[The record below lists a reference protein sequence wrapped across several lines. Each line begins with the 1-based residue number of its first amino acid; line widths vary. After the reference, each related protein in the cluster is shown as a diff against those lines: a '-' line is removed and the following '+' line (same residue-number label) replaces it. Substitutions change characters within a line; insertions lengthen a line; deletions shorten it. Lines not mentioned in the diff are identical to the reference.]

1 MNIYTQI
8 YRRKPPIIEDVGYF
22 DEGVTR
28 TASRYVEL
36 EKEVNYIYPTRLV
49 PPAVNTRITVKP
61 KSSSEIDATQ
71 HAGSSNSSTSGA
83 ISNNNTIP
91 GKPVETGVSFG
102 GAVVGTSSTGDP
114 GIKTETTPVAAK
126 VTLQPHSSFLYAMPS
141 MYMTSM
147 GGLLRSRSNSITA
160 STDTQQSSKKDRKY
174 KLTFPIQRRAISG
187 ALSTREMDIY
197 ALSDSE
203 DERVEMTKFHGGYIT
218 DKPNPIKANEQSKL
232 KYVVRI

>member
-1 MNIYTQI
+1 MTIYVQI
-8 YRRKPPIIEDVGYF
+8 YRRRPPLVEDVGYY

-49 PPAVNTRITVKP
+49 PPAVNTRIVGPP
-61 KSSSEIDATQ
+61 KSTSEVDASQ
-71 HAGSSNSSTSGA
+71 HPGSSSSSIA
-83 ISNNNTIP
+83 VALSNNDTMP
-91 GKPVETGVSFG
+91 GKPVESGGVFVGSSSG
-102 GAVVGTSSTGDP
+102 GESGN
-114 GIKTETTPVAAK
+114 KTETAPAVAK
-126 VTLQPHSSFLYAMPS
+126 VTLVPHSSFLYAMPS
-141 MYMTSM
+141 VYMTSM
-147 GGLLRSRSNSITA
+147 GGLLRSRSNSTTA
-160 STDTQQSSKKDRKY
+160 SMDIPQSSKKDK
-174 KLTFPIQRRAISG
+174 KCKMSFPIQRRAISG

-232 KYVVRI
+232 KYVVRV